1 MKNDKNDKNDKSLK
15 RRIKNKLTSIW
26 KYLRA
31 NVLTKDMILWVII
44 AELIFWSPVIV
55 TSILALLINPWY
67 WTVTSAI
74 MLFWA
79 GPFTPAVPLQIALA
93 LALKGIYN
101 KIRRKKDESG
111 TRQLHI
117 RNDNADVST
126 IETEQGTRGTDG
138 EITTTI
144 SKK

>member
-1 MKNDKNDKNDKSLK
+1 MKKRRKKSSVSLK
-15 RRIKNKLTSIW
+15 ERLKNFWSW
-26 KYLRA
+26 LRK

-55 TSILALLINPWY
+55 TAILALVINPWY

-79 GPFTPAVPLQIALA
+79 GPFTPAVPLQIGLA

-101 KIRRKKDESG
+101 KIRRKKDERR
-111 TRQLHI
+111 T
-117 RNDNADVST
+117 DN
-126 IETEQGTRGTDG
+126 GTDNKRIG
-138 EITTTI
+138 Q
-144 SKK
+144 

>member
-1 MKNDKNDKNDKSLK
+1 MRKRKNPLIS
-15 RRIKNKLTSIW
+15 RIKNKVKSIW
-26 KYLRA
+26 RYLRA

-55 TSILALLINPWY
+55 TAILAFLIDPWY

-79 GPFTPAVPLQIALA
+79 GPFTPAVPLQIGLA

-101 KIRRKKDESG
+101 KIRRKRDERR
-111 TRQLHI
+111 T
-117 RNDNADVST
+117 DN
-126 IETEQGTRGTDG
+126 GTDNKRIG
-138 EITTTI
+138 Q
-144 SKK
+144 